1 MSCKPQNVGKNNQRK
16 VQARVSKITYTKLL
30 LSGISAGIRVK
41 TDRNQQDKQTKTGI
55 PDRQGIEK
63 CNKIEATTPAIKKN
77 QV

>member
-1 MSCKPQNVGKNNQRK
+1 VSSHFA
-16 VQARVSKITYTKLL
+16 ARLITIIIAPLVTTKLL
-30 LSGISAGIRVK
+30 LSGISAGIKVK
-41 TDRNQQDKQTKTGI
+41 TDRNQQDIQTKTGI